1 MIISTLG
8 GMLSMKN
15 ILCTI
20 VLSKVEDQMERV
32 DHLATLIP
40 DTQLDWTPP
49 ITNGF
54 SVSVLLGHLMESL
67 AGFCAVLYAAKP
79 DSLRHFIALK
89 NLPVNTRIGPTEAR
103 ARLGA
108 YREHIREGF
117 AALRDPDLGRMIPT
131 VFVPEGEPVL
141 SLLLTNSEHLA
152 SHKYQLFIYLRMLGV
167 NVASKDLYH
176 FSGQ

>member
-1 MIISTLG
+1 ME
-8 GMLSMKN
+8 N

-20 VLSKVEDQMERV
+20 VLSKIEHQIERV
-32 DHLATLIP
+32 DHLVTLVP
-40 DTQLDWTPP
+40 ETQLDWTPP
-49 ITNGF
+49 IADGF

-79 DSLRHFIALK
+79 DSLAHFLALK
-89 NLPVNTRIGPTEAR
+89 KLPVNNRIGPSEAR

-108 YREHIREGF
+108 YRAHIREGF
-117 AALRDPDLGRMIPT
+117 AALQDLDLGRMIPT
-131 VFVPEGEPVL
+131 VFVAGGEPVL

-167 NVASKDLYH
+167 KVSSKDLYH